1 MERPYASWA
10 ALGTGVLAIL
20 CAVIL
25 GACADLKAQRGLER
39 ATLGIASAT
48 IDVELARTAKQR
60 ETGLMYRTRLD
71 EGKGMLFVFEEDQ
84 KLSFWMKN
92 TKVPLSIAYISSSGL
107 ILDIFDME
115 PFSEKSIATAH
126 YARYALEVP
135 RGYFGK
141 IGVKAGDTVVLP
153 AIH

>member
-1 MERPYASWA
+1 MERPHASWA
-10 ALGTGVLAIL
+10 ALGAGVLAIL
-20 CAVIL
+20 CAL
-25 GACADLKAQRGLER
+25 SLSSCAELKAQRGLKR

-48 IDVELARTAKQR
+48 IDVELAKTPKQR
-60 ETGLMYRTRLD
+60 ETGLMYRTRLE

-84 KLSFWMKN
+84 QLSFWMKN
-92 TKVPLSIAYISSSGL
+92 TTVPLSIAYISSSGL

-141 IGVKAGDTVVLP
+141 IGAKTGDSVALP